1 MAWLLEYGDGGVH
14 NGWELFEKASLLHT
28 VVQVDQEKIDSIF
41 LGGQTTHGY
50 QGQYGV
56 VIGGGWTQAAYD
68 DKGPIYRLHNVSV
81 CFPFWDDF
89 HGHPGVRSELRSP
102 IYKTDKCWN
111 IFTENLYRIPSATD
125 SLRDAYSCYLDDDDL
140 HMFMYKAR
148 CILQKTDELSCSSA
162 NFTIP

>member
-1 MAWLLEYGDGGVH
+1 MAWLLEYGDGGIY
-14 NGWELFEKASLLHT
+14 NGWKLFEKASLLHT
-28 VVQVDQEKIDSIF
+28 VVQVDQEKIGLIF
-41 LGGQTTHGY
+41 LDEQAINSY
-50 QGQYGV
+50 IGQYGV
-56 VIGGGWTQAAYD
+56 VIGGAWTLAAYD
-68 DKGPIYRLHNVSV
+68 DEGPVYRLYRASV

-89 HGHPGVRSELRSP
+89 HGHPGTRAELRSP

-111 IFTENLYRIPSATD
+111 IPTENLYRVPSATD
-125 SLRDAYSCYLDDDDL
+125 ALRDAYSCYLDDDDL